1 MNSSIHKALHLARD
15 AFRAQLWPIPIAG
28 VVLAVLAGV
37 LLPQIDATVDG
48 DLPGWLD
55 ALVFSG
61 DPSASRT
68 VLDAVASSLITVTAL
83 TFSLTVVTL
92 QLASSQFSPRLLPNF
107 TQDLFVQVT
116 LALFLATF
124 TYSLTV
130 LRVVGSNVENPGVAF
145 VPRLAVTTSFLLAL
159 ASVVGLVLFLAH
171 LTRQIR
177 VETMLHNVH
186 MDASVTVSTN
196 LLSCGVDDQPEPPR
210 PAHTARVSVAS
221 SGFLVRV
228 DHRKLVNLA
237 ESIDAVISLD
247 REPGEFLVVGT
258 PLATYWRSGGRSI
271 TDPEDVEKLR
281 LGIHKAVCTG
291 PERTAAQDVGYGLR
305 QLTDVVNKALSPGIN
320 DPTTAVHALGHTAV
334 LLAELMGYQLGATT
348 LSSDKDVP
356 RVVLA
361 KPTFEKYLDAAITQP
376 RKYGASD
383 PMVATSLYQLLWSLA
398 CNAPSQHRLAIAGQ
412 LERLQ
417 ESVDAEVFDEVA
429 RGEFAKR
436 HREVVAI
443 LLRHHDGDDGEPTTD
458 TPAPQPSS

>member
-1 MNSSIHKALHLARD
+1 MNGSIHKALHVARD
-15 AFRAQLWPIPIAG
+15 AFRAQLWPLPIAG

-37 LLPQIDATVDG
+37 LLPHIDARVDG

-61 DPSASRT
+61 DPGASRT

-92 QLASSQFSPRLLPNF
+92 QLASSQFSPRLLRNF

-130 LRVVGSNVENPGVAF
+130 LRVVRSSAESASVAF

-177 VETMLHNVH
+177 VETMLRNVH
-186 MDASVTVSTN
+186 LDASVTASTN
-196 LLSCGVDDQPEPPR
+196 LPKRGVDGPPEPPR
-210 PAHTARVSVAS
+210 PSQPAMVSVAS
-221 SGFLVRV
+221 SGFLVHV
-228 DHRKLVNLA
+228 DQGKLVRLA
-237 ESIDAVISLD
+237 DSLDAVISLD

-258 PLATYWRSGGRSI
+258 PLASYWRRGGGRI
-271 TDPEDVEKLR
+271 TDPDDVAKLR
-281 LGIHKAVCTG
+281 KGVHKAVDIG

-305 QLTDVVNKALSPGIN
+305 QLSDVVNKALSPGIN
-320 DPTTAVHALGHTAV
+320 DPTTAVHALGHTAG
-334 LLAELMGYQLGATT
+334 LLVELMRYQLGATT
-348 LSSDKDVP
+348 LTGDKDVP
-356 RVVLA
+356 RVILA
-361 KPTFEKYLDAAITQP
+361 KPTFEKYLDSAITQP
-376 RKYGASD
+376 RKYGTSD
-383 PMVATSLYQLLWSLA
+383 PMVAASLYQLLWGLA
-398 CNAPSQHRLAIAGQ
+398 CNAPSQHQMAIAGQ

-417 ESVDAEVFDEVA
+417 TSVAGEVFDDVE
-429 RGEFAKR
+429 RGNFTMW
-436 HREVVAI
+436 HREVIAT
-443 LLRHHDGDDGEPTTD
+443 LLRQQDGDDVDPTTD
-458 TPAPQPSS
+458 TPAPHS